1 MNYVRVPKLFYI
13 LILISFYISICSAP
27 TFANNYKPVRSWQG
41 SVWVK
46 TLNVR
51 AGPGEGYKI
60 VSRLKRGDKVNAF
73 DQLGRW
79 IRIIGIPLGA
89 LDNEDK
95 LIINEFW
102 IHRSFVH
109 LPKKFMEPKF
119 GKKENSFLDWAIAR
133 GDLLELSIE
142 SDNRLSISLSHIIK
156 VSDAERIAL
165 EVGCAY
171 RKKLGLNKPV
181 SVTVWGKEGT
191 KDNWLAQTS
200 CLKSN
205 P

>member
-1 MNYVRVPKLFYI
+1 MNYIRVPKLVYI
-13 LILISFYISICSAP
+13 VIFISWYVSVCFSPA
-27 TFANNYKPVRSWQG
+27 FANNYKPVRSWQG

-60 VSRLKRGDKVNAF
+60 VSRLKRGDNVNAI
-73 DQLGRW
+73 DQQGRW
-79 IRIIGIPLGA
+79 IRIIGILNGA
-89 LDNEDK
+89 LDNENK
-95 LIINEFW
+95 LITNEFW

-109 LPKKFMEPKF
+109 LPKKFMAPKF
-119 GKKENSFLDWAIAR
+119 GNKENSFLDWAIAR

-142 SDNRLSISLSHIIK
+142 SDNILSITLSHIIK

-171 RKKLGLNKPV
+171 RKKLSLNKPV
-181 SVTVWGKEGT
+181 LVTVWGKEGI
-191 KDNWLAQTS
+191 KDNWIAQIS
-200 CLKSN
+200 CPKSN